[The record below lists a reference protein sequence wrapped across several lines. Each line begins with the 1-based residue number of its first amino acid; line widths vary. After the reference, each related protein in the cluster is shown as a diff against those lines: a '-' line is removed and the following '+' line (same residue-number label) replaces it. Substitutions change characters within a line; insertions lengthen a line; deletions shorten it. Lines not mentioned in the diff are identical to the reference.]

1 MMNSAEGHQLA
12 PQTRVAALACM
23 EKIQAVAGLAL
34 RGCCSPL
41 FAMAD
46 IVERLT
52 RDPYTSRRIAV
63 IRASRHMSCAQ
74 EGMLASAWPLRFA
87 AQAGRVELPLIYMIS
102 SETSAELS
110 ALASESSQR
119 GIFCNDIETLPSR
132 WPKGAHPW
140 LPLWLLSNHKCHPY
154 DPADAAEARAITLYA
169 LHSLYVEG
177 RAGFYYMALH
187 DEFNDEVSAL
197 SETQAAAAV
206 KGMYRIGDAVS
217 GHEGR
222 RVRLLGA
229 GLALRSVR
237 QAASLLKEHWDVDC
251 EIWSCPS
258 YTRLARDADSARRWN
273 RFHPA
278 QIGRSWHLRDCLGEG
293 QDAVVAVTGYPQA
306 VVEQLREHVP
316 GRFVAVGADS
326 AAPQGTSATRPEW
339 IVVQALT
346 ALAEGG
352 QLGYEPLKLA
362 LQRYR
367 LV

>member
-1 MMNSAEGHQLA
+1 MNSANSHSLA
-12 PQTRVAALACM
+12 PQTRSAALACM

-52 RDPYTSRRIAV
+52 RDPSTSRRISV
-63 IRASRHMSCAQ
+63 VRASKHMSCGQ
-74 EGMLASAWPLRFA
+74 EGMLASAWPMRFA
-87 AQAGRVELPLIYMIS
+87 AQAGAAELPLIYMTS

-110 ALASESSQR
+110 ALASESFQR

-140 LPLWLLSNHKCHPY
+140 LPLWLLSNRKCQPF
-154 DPADAAEARAITLYA
+154 DPADAAEARAITLHA

-177 RAGFYYMALH
+177 RSGFYYMALH
-187 DEFNDEVSAL
+187 DESNEEVSEL
-197 SETQAAAAV
+197 SEAQAVAAV
-206 KGMYRIGDAVS
+206 QGMYRISDAVCS
-217 GHEGR
+217 HEGR

-229 GLALRSVR
+229 GLTLRSVR
-237 QAASLLKEHWDVDC
+237 QAACLLREHWDVDC

-258 YTRLARDADSARRWN
+258 YTRVARDAEAARRWN
-273 RFHPA
+273 RFHPTQPA
-278 QIGRSWHLRDCLGEG
+278 RSWHLRDCLGEE

-316 GRFVAVGADS
+316 GRFVGLGADS
-326 AAPQGTSATRPEW
+326 AAPQGTSATSAKW
-339 IVVQALT
+339 IVIQALT

-362 LQRYR
+362 LQRYQ